1 MFRYVSTWLAA
12 SFCVFIASDVVAE
25 ETRVALVIGNSD
37 YDHVANLP
45 NPENDAQDI
54 AAALKRLDF
63 EVTVGTNLD
72 YREMRLALRDF
83 ADASR
88 TADKVMI
95 YYAGHGIEIENNN
108 YLIPI
113 NAELRSDIDVDF
125 EAIRLDTVV
134 NSIAQSPGLKI
145 VLVDACRNNPF
156 VTDMIRTSSTRSIGQ
171 GLARIDPGGVLVGYS
186 ARGGTLALDGDG
198 RNSPYASA
206 LLTHLEEPGLE
217 VGKMFRKVRDSVFQA
232 TEGYQEPFTYGSL
245 PGSDLFLKE
254 PLPPDPK
261 KQMSEAEIAMA
272 AAQINNELASD
283 YTQAES
289 RGTVYSWKKFLE
301 KYEAHSEHYLVA
313 FAKDK
318 LEVLQSEAEAKRRK
332 RNREPWLKA
341 SFPDGKLEAD
351 LTLEQRKLVQE
362 ALNMMGQNVGSVDG
376 AFGPRTR
383 NAISTVRVANGLYP
397 GTRVDI
403 AFLRLLPDV
412 PAIKALQS
420 DTARAYKQEEM
431 PEAMEER
438 LQRALKILGRSEVV
452 FGYFEGHLYLAVRS
466 SRKDFFTSSEFA
478 NEMGGHLATI
488 GNARENQFIYNLI
501 KNDKRYFRKGS
512 SGNIQGPAFGLYQ
525 LPGSNEPSGG
535 WVWITGEPLTYTRW
549 SKGEPNNY
557 KGNEGYAHFFGV
569 PEHTRDPNYWNDGR
583 GSHTAFIVEIE

>member
-1 MFRYVSTWLAA
+1 MALSL
-12 SFCVFIASDVVAE
+12 FIASDAIAKE
-25 ETRVALVIGNSD
+25 KRVALVIGNSD
-37 YDHVANLP
+37 YENVANLS
-45 NPENDAQDI
+45 NPVNDAQDI

-72 YREMRLALRDF
+72 YRDMRLALRDF
-83 ADASR
+83 ADASL

-113 NAELRSDIDVDF
+113 NAELRSDLDVDF

-156 VTDMIRTSSTRSIGQ
+156 VTDMIRTSATRSVGQ

-217 VGKMFRKVRDSVFQA
+217 IGKMFRKVRDRVFEA

-245 PGSDLFLKE
+245 PGSDLFLKA
-254 PLPPDPK
+254 PLPPDPIR
-261 KQMSEAEIAMA
+261 QVSEAEIAIVA
-272 AAQINNELASD
+272 SQINRELASD
-283 YTQAES
+283 YAEAEQ
-289 RGTVYSWKKFLE
+289 RDAIYNWEKFLK
-301 KYEAHSEHYLVA
+301 KYQSHPDHYLIA
-313 FAKDK
+313 LATRK
-318 LEVLQSEAEAKRRK
+318 LDVLQSEADAKRRK
-332 RNREPWLKA
+332 RTREPWLKA
-341 SFPDGKLEAD
+341 SFPDGPQEAE

-362 ALNMMGQNVGSVDG
+362 ALNMMGQNVGGVDG

-383 NAISTVRVANGLYP
+383 TAISTVRVTNGLSP
-397 GTRVDI
+397 GTRVDV
-403 AFLRLLPDV
+403 ALLRILPEV

-420 DTARAYKQEEM
+420 DTARVYKEDEL

-438 LQRALKILGRSEVV
+438 LQRALSVLGSREVV
-452 FGYFEGHLYLAVRS
+452 FGYFEGHLYLVALRHMH
-466 SRKDFFTSSEFA
+466 FFEA
-478 NEMGGHLATI
+478 NRLAEKMGGHLATI
-488 GNARENQFIYNLI
+488 GNARENQFIYSLF
-501 KNDKRYFRKGS
+501 KNDKRYFHTDS
-512 SGNIQGPAFGLYQ
+512 HGNIHGPAFGLYQ
-525 LPGSNEPSGG
+525 LPGSREPSGG
-535 WVWITGEPLTYTRW
+535 WVWSTGEPLSYTRW
-549 SKGEPNNY
+549 SRGNPDNY
-557 KGNEGYAHFFGV
+557 AGRQGYGHFFAN
-569 PEHTRDPNYWNDGR
+569 PKHTREPHFWDDGSDYSR
-583 GSHTAFIVEIE
+583 PFVIEIE